1 MPLPYSFSSSTR
13 LLHRVNSWGVVFI
26 ALSWWVLVTTW
37 SSRCERKSTPCRAHR
52 LIATCDKTQPE
63 NRDWW
68 SKIKKR
74 QCRREEDVLPFL
86 PFFSVLFLLFITW
99 LIGDWITT
107 TVPGDTFHSHT
118 FHFPEMYWQTQ
129 TPVCSVTSS
138 CCPITL
144 ETKKVKKVEDTQG
157 WERRETCF
165 LRVFPK
171 SWKTRQCEFGWKAET
186 KRIIWLPCC
195 YIWLV

>member
-165 LRVFPK
+165 LRVFLK

>member
-1 MPLPYSFSSSTR
+1 MPLPYSSSSTSSTR
-13 LLHRVNSWGVVFI
+13 LLYRVNSWGVVFI
-26 ALSWWVLVTTW
+26 ALSWWVLITTW

-52 LIATCDKTQPE
+52 LIATCDKNQPE

-68 SKIKKR
+68 SKILKNDRAGGGKLFSR
-74 QCRREEDVLPFL
+74 SS
-86 PFFSVLFLLFITW
+86 FFFPLLFLLFIMW
-99 LIGDWITT
+99 LIGDRITT

-165 LRVFPK
+165 QRAFPK
-171 SWKTRQCEFGWKAET
+171 SWKTRQCDFGWEAET
-186 KRIIWLPCC
+186 ERII
-195 YIWLV
+195 